1 MSDDNNTPSPGKCL
15 MAYLSENNLTD
26 YGTVIH
32 GDDVREV
39 LGIKIPKM
47 GTQQQFRDLALAELT
62 AVDYCRNV
70 LLGKGKYLTQRGG
83 DYRILLPSEN
93 ARQVDTYMSQADRK
107 LKRAL
112 KLSKSSQQAAT
123 NQHPDNVNVRIMM
136 KREAI
141 KNRVDFGSK
150 AA

>member
-1 MSDDNNTPSPGKCL
+1 
-15 MAYLSENNLTD
+15 MAYLTDNKLTD
-26 YGTVIH
+26 YGQVIL
-32 GDDVREV
+32 GDDVRAV
-39 LGIKIPKM
+39 LGITIPRL
-47 GTQQQFRDLALAELT
+47 GTQKQFRNLALAELT
-62 AVDYCRNV
+62 AVDYCRNI
-70 LLGKGKYLTQRGG
+70 LLGKGKYLTQSGG

-93 ARQVDTYMSQADRK
+93 ARQVEVYVSQADRK

-123 NQHPDNVNVRIMM
+123 NQQPDNTNVRIMM

-141 KNRVDFGSK
+141 RNRVDFGDK

>member
-1 MSDDNNTPSPGKCL
+1 MSDDNTPSPGKCL
-15 MAYLSENNLTD
+15 MAYLTDHHLTD
-26 YGTVIH
+26 YGQVILA
-32 GDDVREV
+32 DDVRSV
-39 LGIKIPKM
+39 LGIKIPKI

-62 AVDYCRNV
+62 AIDYCRNI

-93 ARQVDTYMSQADRK
+93 ARQIDTYMSQADRK

-112 KLSKSSQQAAT
+112 KLSKSTQQEAT
-123 NQHPDNVNVRIMM
+123 NQHPDNTNVRIMM

-150 AA
+150 TA